1 MPEFNIN
8 GISGLTLFTPTLYED
23 ERGHNFES
31 YDSLKFREEI
41 SSDEYL
47 KNVFKEKEFVLDTF
61 SKSRWPVFR
70 GLHGV
75 TNEGSLGDNATI
87 NLGNWLH
94 VYMVKYTSLL
104 RSHHLKNGLNFI

>member
-41 SSDEYL
+41 SFATEIATRRL
-47 KNVFKEKEFVLDTF
+47 KGF
-61 SKSRWPVFR
+61 SECKNSTNISLNSRY
-70 GLHGV
+70 
-75 TNEGSLGDNATI
+75 E
-87 NLGNWLH
+87 
-94 VYMVKYTSLL
+94 
-104 RSHHLKNGLNFI
+104 